1 MMQVQ
6 RNDLDDL
13 LKQGLG
19 SPEIWH
25 NLSEELQG
33 VKILEHPRVQKKVLV
48 KAIRMQTLAMRCM
61 SGEFDRLRDRIDV
74 VEKEARQSQKQ
85 IEKAN
90 AKAHA
95 LEALVE
101 AQKLRVGELE
111 GKIVQQAKRIDLL
124 QGLDSQIKVVRDE
137 VRVVDLAVESQKAV
151 LTQFVAKVENDVSS
165 VKLEIVAAKESLV
178 QLEEKVN
185 EEEEEVVLTTDVVM
199 YNNRPLTH
207 WFELYHEDNKRR
219 EDILRD
225 TSDKFARQSKGI
237 QDMMFEA
244 RKSLDDNTSAVEE
257 VQRALLEKADRVK
270 VDLIIESKYEEIIE
284 QLQKAMSAINEDE
297 DEFKRN
303 CRDLQDLVQN
313 LSASKADKKDLLEV
327 KEQVLYDSRVRQQV
341 ENLRAFIDLK
351 MNKEDVFSALKSK
364 ADRDEMQLLLKTLS
378 DSMFVAV
385 TKASA
390 MGQEPDAAMLTKHSI
405 HRRSGPLPSLEKERC
420 LACNSVLAA
429 PNYGGGFQ
437 GHAPGYE
444 KPQKLLPKQPLPS
457 LNYDSYLVGM
467 DGHVYQGDVDKAPTS
482 ATKFQ
487 SNQHLSTKRSEVE
500 ARPRSSHGC

>member
-1 MMQVQ
+1 MQ
-6 RNDLDDL
+6 RNDMDEL

-19 SPEIWH
+19 TPELWH

-48 KAIRMQTLAMRCM
+48 KAIRMQTVAMRCM
-61 SGEFDRLRDRIDV
+61 AGEFDQLRDRIDM

-85 IEKAN
+85 LEKVN
-90 AKAHA
+90 TKVHS
-95 LEALVE
+95 LEATVE
-101 AQKLRVGELE
+101 SYKHRVGELE
-111 GKIVQQAKRIDLL
+111 SEIEKQAKRIDSL
-124 QGLDSQIKVVRDE
+124 QGLDNQIKSVRDAVKIVDEE
-137 VRVVDLAVESQKAV
+137 VENQKIEFN
-151 LTQFVAKVENDVSS
+151 LFVAKMNNEVTG
-165 VKLEIVAAKESLV
+165 VKQDLVIAKESIV
-178 QLEEKVN
+178 VLEEKVN
-185 EEEEEVVLTTDVVM
+185 EEEEEIVLTTDAVM
-199 YNNRPLTH
+199 YGDMPLTK

-225 TSDKFARQSKGI
+225 VSDKFARQSKGI

-303 CRDLQDLVQN
+303 CSDLQDLVQN
-313 LSASKADKKDLLEV
+313 LTASKADKKDLLEV

-351 MNKEDVFSALKSK
+351 MNKEDVFSALKTK
-364 ADRDEMQLLLKTLS
+364 ADKEEMQALLKTLS
-378 DSMFVAV
+378 DSMYTAV
-385 TKASA
+385 TKANSLS
-390 MGQEPDAAMLTKHSI
+390 QEPDAALLTKHSI
-405 HRRSGPLPSLEKERC
+405 HRRSGTLPSLEKERC
-420 LACNSVLAA
+420 LACNSVLTN
-429 PNYGGGFQ
+429 PPVQQNYGGGF
-437 GHAPGYE
+437 HPPAYE
-444 KPQKLLPKQPLPS
+444 KPAKLLPKQPLPS

-467 DGHVYQGDVDKAPTS
+467 DGHIYQGDITSDKISLP
-482 ATKFQ
+482 KPN
-487 SNQHLSTKRSEVE
+487 NQPSKYCNTHLHYPYIIFKTRTE
-500 ARPRSSHGC
+500 